1 MCFSVESDLAVGLA
15 LLPVGALSL
24 REVRTMRELPF
35 ASLPLVFAAHQLVE
49 ALVWGGADGGVSA
62 GVQEVAT
69 MAYLVIALSLLPL
82 LVPLSVLLLEPR
94 AARRRVAGFAVLGA
108 VVSAYFAVVL
118 LTSPVSVTVHPY
130 ALAYDTGVTNGWLWT
145 AVYVVAV
152 IGAPVRSGYQSVVVF
167 GVVNLVG
174 LVLVAL
180 VYVQGF
186 ISLWCLQ
193 AAIASLLVLVHMV
206 RRRRLVDEDRLA
218 GRLAAPRVQGAVARS
233 VRTTE

>member
-1 MCFSVESDLAVGLA
+1 VCFSVESDLAVGLA

-24 REVRTMRELPF
+24 REVRTVRELPF

-49 ALVWGGADGGVSA
+49 ALVWAGAEGRVPA

-69 MAYLVIALSLLPL
+69 MAYLVIALPVLPL
-82 LVPLSVLLLEPR
+82 LMPLAVLLLEPR
-94 AARRRVAGFAVLGA
+94 AARRRVAGFVALGA

-118 LTSPVSVTVHPY
+118 LTSPVSVTVHPH
-130 ALAYDTGVTNGWLWT
+130 ALEYDTGVTNGWLWT
-145 AVYVVAV
+145 ALYVVAV

-193 AAIASLLVLVHMV
+193 AAAASLLVLVHLV
-206 RRRRLVDEDRLA
+206 RRRRLPDENRLRAQLAPA
-218 GRLAAPRVQGAVARS
+218 GW
-233 VRTTE
+233 